1 MSYTKK
7 PKMILFDVGGT
18 LFNDGKC
25 DPLEGFR
32 GLISHADNPEVGDAE
47 KMAVCWDELMG
58 ELSTC
63 NRSLSGHTVDVLLYT
78 LIKYA
83 AMNCGLKFS
92 ISPERQEELFDRYN
106 SSRELTPGIVELIE
120 TLNEM
125 GIRTAVISNNMMSGE
140 SLALAVEHWLP
151 QAKMEFCLTS
161 ADLHLCKPWS
171 GLFTTAAAFVG
182 LDCSDCWYCGDSI
195 GPDVDGS
202 RGAGMTPVYID
213 QRSQVSI
220 EYRTDDDRE
229 PFMTVNDWS
238 ELAKH
243 LRALEE

>member
-25 DPLEGFR
+25 EALDGFR
-32 GLISHADNPEVGDAE
+32 GLIAHADNPDAGDLD
-47 KMAVCWDELMG
+47 KMVACWDGLLNEI
-58 ELSTC
+58 TPC
-63 NRSLSGHTVDVLLYT
+63 NRSVSGYTVDMPLYS

-92 ISPERQEELFDRYN
+92 ISPAQQEELFDRYN
-106 SSRELTPGIVELIE
+106 SSRALTPGIVKLIN
-120 TLNEM
+120 TLNEL

-161 ADLHLCKPWS
+161 ADLQLCKPWS
-171 GLFTTAAAFVG
+171 GLFTTAAAFSG
-182 LDCSDCWYCGDSI
+182 LDCGDCWYCGDSMV
-195 GPDVDGS
+195 PDVDGC

-213 QRSQVSI
+213 QMSQVSM
-220 EYRTDDDRE
+220 EYRTDGNRE

-238 ELAKH
+238 ALADY
-243 LRALEE
+243 LRTLD